1 MLMLVLESP
10 LIYEYQYKVVFYN
23 YVLIKPR
30 HKQIRYKHSGPAML
44 ICSMAFKLVE
54 LPLVN

>member
-1 MLMLVLESP
+1 MLMLVLEFP

-23 YVLIKPR
+23 YVLIKLR

-44 ICSMAFKLVE
+44 ISFTAFKLVE
-54 LPLVN
+54 FPLVN